1 MSQKSRT
8 DLTAAESGKPVVRE
22 ADDNLSV
29 GAFLDQVKRTPVVRK
44 SAGSGR
50 LVFALD
56 ATMSRD
62 ATWDMATSLQSEMF
76 LEASK
81 YTGLDVQLVYF
92 RGPREVFKSQWS
104 RSSEDLLNIM
114 SRVRCRAGRTQLNKV
129 LRHVERET
137 RTNPVRA
144 FVFVGDS
151 FEEHTASVID
161 TAGRL
166 GLLGVRGF
174 IFQEGRDAA
183 AERVFRRIAD
193 LTNGAYAKFD
203 SGSASTLKDLLRA
216 AAAYASGGVEA
227 VKKLSGA
234 ESNLTRLI
242 TQQLSD

>member
-8 DLTAAESGKPVVRE
+8 DLTAAKGGKSVVPES
-22 ADDNLSV
+22 ADSLSV
-29 GAFLDQVKRTPVVRK
+29 GAFLDQVKRTPVVSK
-44 SAGSGR
+44 SAGRGR

-81 YTGLDVQLVYF
+81 YSGLDVQLVYF
-92 RGPREVFKSQWS
+92 RGPQEVFKSQWS

-114 SRVRCRAGRTQLNKV
+114 SRVRCRAGRTQLGKT
-129 LRHVERET
+129 LRHIERET
-137 RTNPVRA
+137 RAQPVRA

-151 FEEHTASVID
+151 FEEHSASVIN

-174 IFQEGRDAA
+174 VFQEGRDAG
-183 AERVFRRIAD
+183 AERVFRQIAD

-203 SGSASTLKDLLRA
+203 SGSVSTLKDLLRA

-234 ESNLTRLI
+234 EANLTRLI